1 MDTRYIKI
9 GQPPF
14 DGTVAEKLLGSKP
27 SQKVIVEIPKDES
40 GTLTTFE
47 LDIKNIERQI
57 LPKLD
62 NDFVKRVDPE
72 AKDLNDYQMRVKD
85 KLDQAYEEK
94 ANEAFNQHLCDA
106 LIEKVNPEFPKSM
119 MESYLN
125 QMVDDV
131 MSRNQGQLER
141 EKVIETYKPIA
152 EQNLK
157 WYLIRKA
164 IIEEQEI
171 HVSDDEVLKFIDD
184 KKDENPQQEKEIE
197 KFYKKPSNRDREKD
211 GILEKKI
218 LAYLKEFA
226 KIKEVNVLT
235 KDLRKQSEVNK

>member
-1 MDTRYIKI
+1 M
-9 GQPPF
+9 
-14 DGTVAEKLLGSKP
+14 
-27 SQKVIVEIPKDES
+27 
-40 GTLTTFE
+40 TTFE

-72 AKDLNDYQMRVKD
+72 AKDLEDYQMRVKD

-119 MESYLN
+119 MVSYLN

-164 IIEEQEI
+164 IIEEQDI

>member
-1 MDTRYIKI
+1 
-9 GQPPF
+9 
-14 DGTVAEKLLGSKP
+14 
-27 SQKVIVEIPKDES
+27 
-40 GTLTTFE
+40 
-47 LDIKNIERQI
+47 
-57 LPKLD
+57 
-62 NDFVKRVDPE
+62 
-72 AKDLNDYQMRVKD
+72 MRVKD

-164 IIEEQEI
+164 IIEEQEN
-171 HVSDDEVLKFIDD
+171 F
-184 KKDENPQQEKEIE
+184 
-197 KFYKKPSNRDREKD
+197 F
-211 GILEKKI
+211 
-218 LAYLKEFA
+218 
-226 KIKEVNVLT
+226 
-235 KDLRKQSEVNK
+235 

>member
-1 MDTRYIKI
+1 MNNIGLEVVFWTALSVYLLAKLGVFKKKWNLLKITNNYLKDLIK
-9 GQPPF
+9 
-14 DGTVAEKLLGSKP
+14 DN
-27 SQKVIVEIPKDES
+27 ES
-40 GTLTTFE
+40 GPL
-47 LDIKNIERQI
+47 ISI

-72 AKDLNDYQMRVKD
+72 AKDLNDYQMRFKD

-164 IIEEQEI
+164 IIDSYSFLFAILPSGIRFEI
-171 HVSDDEVLKFIDD
+171 LFINFLGWSFIIPPIARALHLTFDL
-184 KKDENPQQEKEIE
+184 PQ
-197 KFYKKPSNRDREKD
+197 
-211 GILEKKI
+211 
-218 LAYLKEFA
+218 
-226 KIKEVNVLT
+226 
-235 KDLRKQSEVNK
+235 